1 MSDKVRKDQYQI
13 KTETEVKFIIPD
25 KDTFTAL
32 KNVIAFDDFQL
43 RPIGSKS
50 NIDRY
55 LDTTDK
61 RLFQAGYACRIR
73 QSNSKQILALKS
85 LTPPE
90 GDIHRRQ
97 EIEMV
102 VDSDC
107 PQTWT
112 QGEAKDLLL
121 GIIGEQQLQSLF
133 TIYQTRHKYHVL
145 FEDEPIIELSL
156 DEVSLNDTSKI
167 DYFELEGELLE
178 AGLEDDL
185 RHFSHSLQDIWHLQ
199 PETQSKFERALGTH

>member
-1 MSDKVRKDQYQI
+1 MSHKVRKDRHPI

-55 LDTTDK
+55 LDTADK

-73 QSNSKQILALKS
+73 QKNHKQILTLKS

-102 VDSDC
+102 VDSER
-107 PQTWT
+107 PEAWT

-145 FEDEPIIELSL
+145 LENQPIIELSL
-156 DEVSLNDTSKI
+156 DEVSLNDANKI

-178 AGLEDDL
+178 SGAEDDL
-185 RHFSHSLQDIWHLQ
+185 RRFSQSLQDNWHLQ
-199 PETQSKFERALGTH
+199 PGTRSKFERALGAR